1 MKLSDFN
8 YFLDPSLI
16 AQHPLL
22 ERDRARLLIL
32 HRETGRIEHRSFC
45 DLIEYLRPDD
55 VLIINDTRVFAAR
68 LCARKEK
75 TGGGIELL
83 LIRPVQKDTW
93 EALASR
99 RPRVRQRILFD
110 DNSAGEIVGE
120 GDSGRIFVRFQ
131 ERSDFPQWLDHV
143 GRTPLPPYI
152 KRIHSN
158 GDREKEDRRA
168 YQTVYA
174 TFPGSIA
181 APTAGLHFTQS
192 LLDQVR
198 AIGVQIYALT
208 LHIGPGTFRPVRVTE
223 IEQHTLESEHVRI
236 SHQVSGAIQK
246 AKKSG
251 NRVIAVGT
259 TTVRALESAAKA
271 PGQLS
276 ALDGWTDLFIT
287 PGHRFRVI
295 DALITNFHLPRSTL
309 LMLVS
314 ALAGREQLLATYR
327 EAIRER
333 YRFYSFGD
341 AMMII

>member
-1 MKLSDFN
+1 MMKLSDFD

-16 AQHPLL
+16 AQVPLL

-55 VLIINDTRVFAAR
+55 VLIINYTRVFAAR
-68 LCARKEK
+68 LCARKEM

-223 IEQHTLESEHVRI
+223 IEQHTLESEPKANGKVRD
-236 SHQVSGAIQK
+236 
-246 AKKSG
+246 
-251 NRVIAVGT
+251 
-259 TTVRALESAAKA
+259 
-271 PGQLS
+271 
-276 ALDGWTDLFIT
+276 LDGWTDLFIT
-287 PGHRFRVI
+287 PDHRFRVI
-295 DALITNFHLPRSTL
+295 DALITNFHLPRSSL